1 MWHSIQENLKII
13 NSRLSVFDCISL
25 GATALLFCGFVLFL
39 DIQKEAIRKPVLYI
53 PSNGQNQAVL
63 AAPRDSRPF
72 GSKSGT
78 TYTFFWCQGS
88 AQIKESNKIYFASE
102 DAAKAQG
109 RTLSKLC
116 QK

>member
-13 NSRLSVFDCISL
+13 NSKLSVFDCTSL

-53 PSNGQNQAVL
+53 PSDSQAAL

-78 TYTFFWCQGS
+78 TYTFSWCQGS
-88 AQIKESNKIYFASE
+88 AQIKAANKIYFASE